1 MFQTIYKFFKP
12 VLTNVVYNFS
22 LGGETD
28 DWGVSKDDD
37 WADDSS
43 IFEELLPPCD
53 TVEAPD
59 TPCSNATVTPP
70 EIRYRDPVLSRLI
83 AQVKA
88 KLFALGSVSVP
99 LLVLFQVPLK

>member
-1 MFQTIYKFFKP
+1 MHQKRTKYTLGKSFVKGTQK
-12 VLTNVVYNFS
+12 LTNVYNFS

-88 KLFALGSVSVP
+88 KLFDLGN
-99 LLVLFQVPLK
+99 K